1 VMRPFSAILT
11 EAASRKGGVAAL
23 EAMLGQTRPLPRDQ
37 IAELPDHRILAAMTR
52 RIFSAGFSA
61 QVIATKWPAF
71 EAAFRAFDPHAC
83 AALTDDGIDALAAD
97 REIIRNRAKIDAVRV
112 NAALLVALAREQG
125 SAARCLADW
134 PEDDLVGLILL
145 LRERGRHLG
154 GDTGMRVL
162 RAIGKPA
169 FITTKDVVAALIREG
184 VVARAPNG
192 ARDLE
197 LVQQTF
203 NRWSAES
210 GRNLTEISRIL
221 ALSVPS

>member
-1 VMRPFSAILT
+1 MMRPLEAILA

-23 EAMLGQTRPLPRDQ
+23 EAMLGQTQPVPRDQ
-37 IAELPDHRILAAMTR
+37 IAALPDHRILAAMTR

-61 QVIATKWPAF
+61 QVIAAKWPAF
-71 EAAFRAFDPHAC
+71 ETAFQAFDPHAC
-83 AALTDDGIDALAAD
+83 AALTDDLVDALAAD
-97 REIIRNRAKIDAVRV
+97 RGIVRNRAKIDAVRV
-112 NAALLVALAREQG
+112 NAALLVALAREHG
-125 SAARCLADW
+125 SAAGFLADW

-162 RAIGKPA
+162 RAIGKPG

-184 VVARAPNG
+184 VVPRAPNG
-192 ARDLE
+192 ARDLV
-197 LVQQTF
+197 LVQHAF